1 MWNNTTPVSTPTIH
15 RHGVVE
21 YVVVDPLDKAEAKAR
36 HKMQQTRAKNR
47 RNRKKKSR

>member
-1 MWNNTTPVSTPTIH
+1 MWNNTTPVSTPTIQ
-15 RHGVVE
+15 RMGVVE
-21 YVVVDPLDKAEAKAR
+21 YVISDSMADAEAKAR